1 MRNDVTGLV
10 YANTLF
16 KIKLKRILASN
27 NYDIIHIVNEEMGY
41 VAKMA
46 KESGNSAKVITSVF
60 SLMRIGKGY
69 NKGLLQNIYSGLVAK
84 GLREAVIYSDMVT
97 YSGKEIQE
105 DAQHL
110 LGNPKKARQI
120 YIGPPHDNFIKK
132 PIPNKRRGRI
142 ITVGYVGALA
152 FRKNPIFI
160 LKTAEIMKDID
171 GYRFLVYGS
180 GAELRSLEKYVME
193 KGLKNVSLMGF
204 APENR
209 LMAIYDS
216 FDMFLYPSIEE
227 GSSIPVFDAFA
238 RGLPVI
244 LYKRT
249 NMSEEVK
256 RYGIL
261 VENERK
267 AAEMLQHIRKYGY
280 SQKKREE
287 CLKYVRCFSWDRAIK
302 EVFTAYTDLLHE

>member
-1 MRNDVTGLV
+1 MRNDVAGLA

-16 KIKLKRILASN
+16 KIRLKKMLIAN

-46 KESGNSAKVITSVF
+46 KESGSSAKVITSVF

-84 GLREAVIYSDMVT
+84 GLREAVIYSDMMT

-110 LGNPKKARQI
+110 LGNPKEARQI
-120 YIGPPHDNFIKK
+120 YIGPPHDNFLKK

-171 GYRFLVYGS
+171 GYRFLIYGS
-180 GAELRSLEKYVME
+180 GAEFRSLEKYVME
-193 KGLKNVSLMGF
+193 KELKNVSLMGF

-216 FDMFLYPSIEE
+216 FDIFLYPSIEE
-227 GSSIPVFDAFA
+227 GSSIPVFDALA

-244 LYKRT
+244 LYKKT

-256 RYGIL
+256 RHGIL

-267 AAEMLQHIRKYGY
+267 AAEMLQHISKYGY
-280 SQKKREE
+280 SPKRRKE
-287 CLKYVRCFSWDRAIK
+287 CLKYVRGFSWDRAIR
-302 EVFTAYTDLLHE
+302 EVFTAYNDLLHE